1 VNRKES
7 ILDAATRLFARKGF
21 EATTT
26 AAVAEAAGVS
36 EGTIF
41 HHFKTKDGVLIHILQ
56 ELTIL
61 YCKELQ
67 AEASEADSGMDAIE
81 RMMRFHFR
89 FILKHSLKS
98 LVIFRDI
105 PSHFLKLDSPHRQ
118 FVIDHA
124 SMVVRLFSE
133 NIERGRSD
141 GSIKEVPAL
150 KTALLLR
157 GLLVGLTRQK
167 LFGPHEVPD
176 LSREAIEFCRR
187 SLVPDAR

>member
-1 VNRKES
+1 VSRKES
-7 ILDAATRLFARKGF
+7 ILDAATQLFAKRGF

-41 HHFKTKDGVLIHILQ
+41 HHFKSKDGVLVHILH
-56 ELTIL
+56 EMTIL

-67 AEASEADSGMDAIE
+67 AEASEAGSGMDAIE

-89 FILKHSLKS
+89 FILNHSLKS

-105 PSHFLKLDSPHRQ
+105 PSHILKLDSPHRQ

-124 SMVVRLFSE
+124 SRVVTLFSE
-133 NIERGRSD
+133 SIERGCSD
-141 GSIKEVPAL
+141 GSIREVPAA
-150 KTALLLR
+150 KTALILR
-157 GLLVGLTRQK
+157 GLLIGLTRLK
-167 LFGPHEVPD
+167 LLGPPEVPD
-176 LSREAIEFCRR
+176 LTHEAIDFCRR
-187 SLVPDAR
+187 SLAPDAR